1 MDSKQIHK
9 DYAKTEDSPE
19 TGVSNMDHSSIAASS
34 IAPSSSGSSSMSID
48 PSVIWIPMDDGAQI
62 HLRRWGT
69 GGAPRAVLH
78 IVHGMAE
85 HSGRYSRLA
94 RRLCAEGIEVWAA
107 DQRGHGKTA
116 DAKNDS
122 GKGGLLGHCA
132 DGDGFARVT
141 ADIDII
147 NRVIMKERPGVPLF
161 LLGHSWGS
169 FLAQNYIE
177 NYDGRLSAYGD
188 TINLAGCILSGS
200 RGPSKGVKVT
210 LGAPFMAF
218 LAFILGERKGSKL
231 AKAMA
236 DGSYNKFFRPNRTGV
251 DWLSRDE
258 KEVDAYVAD
267 PLCGILC
274 SAGFYRDMARAL
286 RRLHKTEEMGKIR
299 KALPVYI
306 FSGSADPVGDMSE
319 SFAALAVAYR
329 HLGIKDLETVLY
341 PDARHEPLNET
352 NRDEVQESLLS
363 WLLRH
368 CKTEP

>member
-1 MDSKQIHK
+1 MDSEQVDIS
-9 DYAKTEDSPE
+9 D
-19 TGVSNMDHSSIAASS
+19 
-34 IAPSSSGSSSMSID
+34 
-48 PSVIWIPMDDGAQI
+48 IWIPMDDGAQI
-62 HLRRWGT
+62 YLRRWNA
-69 GGAPRAVLH
+69 GAPRAVLH

-85 HSGRYSRLA
+85 HSQRYAALAGRLR
-94 RRLCAEGIEVWAA
+94 AEGIEVWAA

-116 DAKNDS
+116 SEQNDP

-147 NRVIMKERPGVPLF
+147 NRVIMKERPGVPVF
-161 LLGHSWGS
+161 LMGHSWGS
-169 FLAQNYIE
+169 FISQNYIE
-177 NYDGRLSAYGD
+177 NYDGKLSVYGD
-188 TINLAGCILSGS
+188 TVNLAGCILSGT
-200 RGPSKGVKVT
+200 RGPCKGAKIK
-210 LGAPFMAF
+210 LGAPAMSF

-231 AKAMA
+231 AKAAA
-236 DGSYNKFFRPNRTGV
+236 DGPYNKFFRPNRTAV

-258 KEVDAYVAD
+258 AEVDAYVAD
-267 PLCGILC
+267 ALCGKLC
-274 SAGFYRDMARAL
+274 SVGFYRDMARAL
-286 RRLHKTEEMGKIR
+286 TRIHRPEEMGKIR
-299 KALPVYI
+299 KTLPVYV
-306 FSGSADPVGDMSE
+306 FSGSADPVGDMGE

-368 CKTEP
+368 CGTSS